1 MTKVKRMIL
10 ATGIWSL
17 GIIPLIAAPTIYLY
31 ILPFENTQNDADL
44 DWLKQ
49 GFVDMLNKT
58 LRDQTGLQLKDRDA
72 LEEVMNNRTLLLHQ
86 PRGSKNLLLLGKY
99 NRKLDQLDVNLQLI
113 DIATWEEVDR
123 RSVSGKYAELPTLYQ
138 EITDV
143 LHSMFIPLLPKKKV
157 AAKTYPPFTTPQKT
171 TPRPTYFS
179 ESKNVSKAMEKSIDE
194 LEKSMDLVIGART
207 LPEKGAVRKE
217 DNEWTM
223 DFSAESKVTD
233 KPENRVNTEM
243 LLTVLNQLMANPY
256 EVQMKRPQFQY
267 DEDNRDQMTVVFPV
281 TYSLKDNLI
290 KDMLTSL
297 PYTGLKEDGSL
308 TFFYFNR
315 DKFNFPADLKERIS
329 QGQYRTVPVIRF
341 FDEQDQVIVLIADTP
356 EATIYQLK
364 SEQVLFLPVHF
375 FAPLIV
381 FTVGGWSLQV
391 SMESVTIPVKYT
403 FTMERERIEKIR
415 RVSLKFVPEDEL
427 STFLQQY
434 L

>member
-10 ATGIWSL
+10 AVGIWSL
-17 GIIPLIAAPTIYLY
+17 GIIPLASAPTIYLY
-31 ILPFENTQNDADL
+31 ILPFENTQNEADL

-58 LRDQTGLQLKDRDA
+58 LADQSGLQLKDRNA
-72 LEEVMNNRTLLLHQ
+72 LEEVMNNRSLLLHQ

-99 NRKLDQLDVNLQLI
+99 NRKLDQLNVNLQLI

-143 LHSMFIPLLPKKKV
+143 LNTMFLPLLPQKKV
-157 AAKTYPPFTTPQKT
+157 AAKTYPPLNIPQKK
-171 TPRPTYFS
+171 TPPPTYFS
-179 ESKNVSKAMEKSIDE
+179 ESKNVSKSMEKAIDE
-194 LEKSMDLVIGART
+194 LEKSMDLVIGARA
-207 LPEKGAVRKE
+207 LPQRGAVRKE

-223 DFSAESKVTD
+223 DFNAESKVTD
-233 KPENRVNTEM
+233 KPENRANTEM

-256 EVQMKRPQFQY
+256 EVQMERPQFQY
-267 DEDNRDQMTVVFPV
+267 DENNRDQMTVVFPV

-315 DKFNFPADLKERIS
+315 EKFNFPADLKERIS
-329 QGQYRTVPVIRF
+329 QGRYRAVPVIRF

-356 EATIYQLK
+356 ETSVYQLE
-364 SEQVLFLPVHF
+364 SDHVLFLPVHF

-381 FTVGGWSLQV
+381 FSVGGWNLQV

>member
-10 ATGIWSL
+10 AVGIWSL

-58 LRDQTGLQLKDRDA
+58 LGDQVGLQLKDRNA
-72 LEEVMNNRTLLLHQ
+72 LEEVMNNRSLLLHQ

-99 NRKLDQLDVNLQLI
+99 NRKLDQLNVNLQLI

-123 RSVSGKYAELPTLYQ
+123 RTVSGKYAELPTLYQ

-143 LHSMFIPLLPKKKV
+143 LHTMFLPLLPKKKV
-157 AAKTYPPFTTPQKT
+157 AEKPYPPFITPKEKT
-171 TPRPTYFS
+171 PPPTYFS
-179 ESKNVSKAMEKSIDE
+179 ESKNVSKSMEKAIDE
-194 LEKSMDLVIGART
+194 LEKSMDLVIGARA
-207 LPEKGAVRKE
+207 LPERDAVRKE

-223 DFSAESKVTD
+223 DFSADSKVTD
-233 KPENRVNTEM
+233 KPENQANTEM

-256 EVQMKRPQFQY
+256 EVQMERPQFEY
-267 DEDNRDQMTVVFPV
+267 DEENRDQMTVVFPV
-281 TYSLKDNLI
+281 TYSLKENLI

-315 DKFNFPADLKERIS
+315 DKFNFPPDLKERIS
-329 QGQYRTVPVIRF
+329 QGQYRSVPVIRF

-356 EATIYQLK
+356 EVSIYQLN
-364 SEQVLFLPVHF
+364 SDRILFLPVHHF
-375 FAPLIV
+375 SPLIM
-381 FTVGGWSLQV
+381 FAVGGWSLQV

-415 RVSLKFVPEDEL
+415 RVSLKFVREDEL